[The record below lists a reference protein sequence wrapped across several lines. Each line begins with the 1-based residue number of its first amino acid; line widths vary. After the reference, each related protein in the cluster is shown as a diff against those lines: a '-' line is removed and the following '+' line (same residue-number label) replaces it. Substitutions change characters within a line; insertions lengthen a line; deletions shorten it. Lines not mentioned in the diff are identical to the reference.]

1 MAAGYFISAG
11 RTRIR
16 SAVGPREHPR
26 LGLSQR
32 RETGRLS
39 ICMGVAT
46 VNGAGP
52 ADPPRRRTEYSC
64 ALTTRPRNLD
74 LANRIV
80 ARTLEIIAYLQPDR
94 WWMENPD
101 TGLLKRQA
109 LVRDLA
115 YVRVDYC
122 RFSAWGYRKRTR
134 VWYGARRWMC
144 TTTNAATGT
153 AVDPTQP
160 LSDRL
165 CLRWECTN
173 LLGDGT
179 LRHRVHLS
187 CNIAGISVSNPPTN
201 Q

>member
-1 MAAGYFISAG
+1 M
-11 RTRIR
+11 
-16 SAVGPREHPR
+16 
-26 LGLSQR
+26 
-32 RETGRLS
+32 
-39 ICMGVAT
+39 
-46 VNGAGP
+46 
-52 ADPPRRRTEYSC
+52 
-64 ALTTRPRNLD
+64 TTRPRNLD

-80 ARTLEIIAYLQPDR
+80 ARTLEIIAYLQPER

-134 VWYGARRWMC
+134 VWYGARRLMC
-144 TTTNAATGT
+144 AEARPSTVATGT
-153 AVDPTQP
+153 SMDASRP
-160 LSDRL
+160 LGDRL

-187 CNIAGISVSNPPTN
+187 CNGAGISLYNLALVRTRMNGKPPPFSGLPGATRAEKYRVPPRLVLASHR
-201 Q
+201 